1 VIGLKKKKNLK
12 ISTRRKKCGKTS
24 EVVEGFSHVI
34 PITGLSRPDT
44 GMDTDNNENRH
55 VP

>member
-1 VIGLKKKKNLK
+1 VIGFEKKNLK
-12 ISTRRKKCGKTS
+12 MSTRRRKCGKTS
-24 EVVEGFSHVI
+24 EVVEGFHYVI

-44 GMDTDNNENRH
+44 GTDADNNENRH